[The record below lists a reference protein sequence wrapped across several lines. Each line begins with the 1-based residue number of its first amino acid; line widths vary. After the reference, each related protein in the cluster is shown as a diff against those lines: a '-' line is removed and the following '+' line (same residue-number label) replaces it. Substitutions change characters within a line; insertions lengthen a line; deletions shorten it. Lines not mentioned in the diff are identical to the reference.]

1 MARRFGNTWWGKEW
15 IAALE
20 TSLSAEAGRL
30 SRGRTYAR
38 QGRVSLPEILPG
50 SVRAEV
56 SGQEEYVADLSIKV
70 LDDDDWD
77 QIAGLIASKSG
88 HAAALLSGE
97 LPAQLL
103 SDAQELGVAMLPV
116 SGDVLA
122 DCSCPDWGD
131 PCKHAAS
138 LAYLVADAI
147 DEDPFVLLLLR
158 GRGRTDLLDAVRA
171 RRSTQVHE
179 TVGDSEDA
187 SDEGVSGEGQV
198 VPLFDRD
205 QPSPASTGTLA
216 NGAYERILAPLPTP
230 IPAPDRAGSAI
241 SLGTPPPIDAGLRL
255 RELEMLASDAAVR
268 ATDLL
273 HQGTTSGLG
282 LTAEQDLARRACEL
296 MVTRI
301 GARNPAQAL
310 RDAAFVQ
317 LADTV
322 GIAANDLLV
331 QAVAWLEGG
340 SQGLHVATQQWQP
353 EAGLVEQARVL
364 LGPRS
369 RVSANQ
375 VTGNGSQLRLDEEHC
390 WWRFRPDKEL
400 GWILDSQGFRE
411 VTELLE
417 TD

>member
-1 MARRFGNTWWGKEW
+1 
-15 IAALE
+15 
-20 TSLSAEAGRL
+20 
-30 SRGRTYAR
+30 
-38 QGRVSLPEILPG
+38 LPEILPG

-56 SGQEEYVADLSIKV
+56 SGQEDYVADLSIKV
-70 LDDDDWD
+70 LDTDDWD
-77 QIAGLIASKSG
+77 QIVGLIASKSG

-103 SDAQELGVAMLPV
+103 TDAQELGIGMLPV
-116 SGDVLA
+116 PGEVLA

-158 GRGRTDLLDAVRA
+158 GRGRTELLDAVRI
-171 RRSTQVHE
+171 RRSTQVRE
-179 TVGDSEDA
+179 AVGDGESSA
-187 SDEGVSGEGQV
+187 VQGASGEGQV
-198 VPLFDRD
+198 VPLFDRE
-205 QPSPASTGTLA
+205 QLSSSSTGSLAADAYGRTL
-216 NGAYERILAPLPTP
+216 GPLPAP
-230 IPAPDRAGSAI
+230 ILAPDRAGRAV

-273 HQGTTSGLG
+273 HQETGSGLD
-282 LTAEQDLARRACEL
+282 LTMEQDLARRACEL
-296 MVTRI
+296 MVARV
-301 GARNPAQAL
+301 GARKPTRAI

-317 LADTV
+317 LADTAGV
-322 GIAANDLLV
+322 AANDLLV

-340 SQGLHVATQQWQP
+340 SPGLQVATGQWNP
-353 EAGLVEQARVL
+353 EAGLLEEARVL

-375 VTGNGSQLRLDEEHC
+375 VTGNGSQLRVDEDNR

-411 VTELLE
+411 VTELVE
-417 TD
+417 TDLR